1 MSATKKALAAAAV
14 LLVLA
19 AGAAYFIFKGETYEI
34 RLTEQEIQER
44 LDQKFPI
51 AKKYLLIFDMAY
63 KNPEVHLVEGSDRIQ
78 FGLESGLTFP
88 FGGETKTLAGD
99 SQITAG
105 LRYDADSHEF
115 YLVDPQIDRLDI
127 QGIPPALTA
136 KSEAALK
143 AVAQDVRERYP
154 VYTIKPTDLKKVTA
168 RMILKSVVAQNGE
181 LVITLGL

>member
-1 MSATKKALAAAAV
+1 MSAIKKALAAAAV

-19 AGAAYFIFKGETYEI
+19 AAVAYFILKGETYEI
-34 RLTEQEIQER
+34 RLTEQQIQER

-51 AKKYLLIFDMAY
+51 AKKYFAILDVAY
-63 KNPEVHLVEGSDRIQ
+63 QNPKVHLVESSDRIQ
-78 FGLESGLTFP
+78 FGVETGLTFP
-88 FGGETKTLAGD
+88 FGGETKALTGD
-99 SQITAG
+99 SQLTAG
-105 LRYDADSHEF
+105 LRYDATSHEF

-127 QGIPPALTA
+127 QGIPPAMTA

-143 AVAQDVRERYP
+143 TVAREVLERYP

-168 RMILKSVVAQNGE
+168 RMILKSVVAKNGE